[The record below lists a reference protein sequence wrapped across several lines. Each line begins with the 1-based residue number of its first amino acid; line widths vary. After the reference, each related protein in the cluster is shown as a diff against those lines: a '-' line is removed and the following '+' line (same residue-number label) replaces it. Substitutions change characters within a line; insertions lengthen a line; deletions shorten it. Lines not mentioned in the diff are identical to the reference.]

1 MRGDAWARVAGCL
14 LLLIAASACTAA
26 RRPAAVVAPA
36 PAPTPAERLS
46 SADALVRAGCLDC
59 LLAAYGEYDLLRAF
73 PFAKDA
79 ATAGAVRASALIAR
93 RERELGLVDDGY
105 GQRARLLLTGAFNLP
120 NWLPTLVDIIDVL
133 PASGAGMTRTPTSDL
148 ELERMRVLRLNGDAW
163 RARLRGLASIDE
175 LGAYAWLA
183 FTCSAS
189 ETRDLSLDELFEAV
203 AAFRDAPLI
212 AFKRATCRTV
222 ETGQLQSLF
231 ERDPR
236 FGETRYYLGL
246 LAVGG
251 RKLDEAEKWF
261 EEAYAWRQQ
270 WPTLTQSIAN
280 LAMTSE
286 EFERALTFYDRTLEM
301 EPHAVDALLGKTRAL
316 TYLARNADAIAT
328 ADLLLAER
336 WFVGDARYW
345 RAYNESDL
353 ERYDDAWVDIEA
365 AAKLQINA
373 EVPKLAGLIA
383 YRREQLDVARAKFE
397 ESRTRNAG
405 DCETGFLLGIV
416 LAEQRNWPRTADVLL
431 ETAPCLQRAERGLL
445 DEMAAIRAS
454 SDPPTRQA
462 LKIARREVFLAKTR
476 RMTATSWFDIAVA
489 YYNLSRKTEARQF
502 AEKVVEDEQFGE
514 RARELLTRL
523 K

>member
-1 MRGDAWARVAGCL
+1 MRGDSWRVRLCL
-14 LLLIAASACTAA
+14 LLLVIAPACAPA
-26 RRPAAVVAPA
+26 RRPAAVVVV
-36 PAPTPAERLS
+36 PAPTPAERLT

-79 ATAGAVRASALIAR
+79 ATSGAVRTAALIAR
-93 RERELGLVDDGY
+93 RERELGLADDGY
-105 GQRARLLLTGAFNLP
+105 GRRARLLLTGAANLP
-120 NWLPTLVDIIDVL
+120 NWLPTLLDIIEVL
-133 PASGAGMTRTPTSDL
+133 PASSAGMTRTPTSDL
-148 ELERMRVLRLNGDAW
+148 DLERMRVLRLNGEAW
-163 RARLRGLASIDE
+163 RARLRELASIDE
-175 LGAYAWLA
+175 LGAYVWLA
-183 FTCSAS
+183 FTCGAS
-189 ETRDLSLDELFEAV
+189 ETRDLSLDQLFEPV
-203 AAFRDAPLI
+203 GAFRDAPLI
-212 AFKRATCRTV
+212 GFKRATCRGV
-222 ETGQLQSLF
+222 ETARLQALF
-231 ERDPR
+231 ERDSR
-236 FGETRYYLGL
+236 FVETRYYLGL
-246 LAVGG
+246 FAVGE
-251 RKLDEAEKWF
+251 RKLDEADKWF

-280 LAMTSE
+280 VAMTSE

-316 TYLARNADAIAT
+316 TYLSRNTDAIAT
-328 ADLLLAER
+328 VDLLLAER

-345 RAYNESDL
+345 RAYNEADL
-353 ERYDDAWVDIEA
+353 ERYDEGWVDIEA

-416 LAEQRNWPRTADVLL
+416 LAEQRNWPRTADVLV
-431 ETAPCLQRAERGLL
+431 ESVPCLQRAERGLL
-445 DEMAAIRAS
+445 DEIVSIRAS
-454 SDPPTRQA
+454 TDPPTRQA
-462 LKIARREVFLAKTR
+462 LKIARRELFLAKTR
-476 RMTATSWFDIAVA
+476 RMIATSWFDAAVA
-489 YYNLSRKTEARQF
+489 YFNLSRKSEARQF
-502 AEKVVEDEQFGE
+502 AEKVAEDQQFGE